1 MSGTFPRNSGPMLA
15 SPRCGAR
22 TRAGKPCSAPAV
34 EGRTRCR
41 MHGGA
46 PESGA
51 PTGNRN
57 AVKHGLY
64 TKAAIEERKQLR
76 TLMRDARKLMHSIG

>member
-1 MSGTFPRNSGPMLA
+1 
-15 SPRCGAR
+15 
-22 TRAGKPCSAPAV
+22 
-34 EGRTRCR
+34 

-46 PESGA
+46 QGSGA
-51 PTGNRN
+51 PLGNRN

-76 TLMRDARKLMHSIG
+76 TLMRDAQKLVHSIA

>member
-1 MSGTFPRNSGPMLA
+1 MLLKKPRGA
-15 SPRCGAR
+15 PR
-22 TRAGKPCSAPAV
+22 V
-34 EGRTRCR
+34 
-41 MHGGA
+41 GGV

-51 PTGNRN
+51 PAGNRN

-76 TLMRDARKLMHSIG
+76 TLMREARQLLHSME

>member
-15 SPRCGAR
+15 SLRCG
-22 TRAGKPCSAPAV
+22 
-34 EGRTRCR
+34 GRTRCR

-46 PESGA
+46 QESGA
-51 PTGNRN
+51 PTGNQN

-76 TLMRDARKLMHSIG
+76 TLMRDARKLLHGIA

>member
-1 MSGTFPRNSGPMLA
+1 
-15 SPRCGAR
+15 
-22 TRAGKPCSAPAV
+22 
-34 EGRTRCR
+34 

-51 PTGNRN
+51 PTGNQN

-76 TLMRDARKLMHSIG
+76 TLMRDAQKLVHSIA

>member
-1 MSGTFPRNSGPMLA
+1 
-15 SPRCGAR
+15 
-22 TRAGKPCSAPAV
+22 
-34 EGRTRCR
+34 
-41 MHGGA
+41 MHGGT

-51 PTGNRN
+51 PPGNQN

-76 TLMRDARKLMHSIG
+76 TLMRDAQKLVHSIA

>member
-15 SPRCGAR
+15 SLRCGAR

-34 EGRTRCR
+34 DGRTRCR

-46 PESGA
+46 QGSGA
-51 PTGNRN
+51 PPGNQN
-57 AVKHGLY
+57 AVTHGLY

-76 TLMRDARKLMHSIG
+76 TLMRDARKLVHSIA

>member
-1 MSGTFPRNSGPMLA
+1 MSSTFPRNSGPMLA
-15 SPRCGAR
+15 SLRCGAR

-34 EGRTRCR
+34 DGRTRCR

-46 PESGA
+46 PGSGA
-51 PTGNRN
+51 PTGNQN

-76 TLMRDARKLMHSIG
+76 TLMRDAQKLVHSIA

>member
-1 MSGTFPRNSGPMLA
+1 MIGTFPRNSGPMLA
-15 SPRCGAR
+15 SLRCGAR

-34 EGRTRCR
+34 DGRTRCR

-46 PESGA
+46 HGSGA
-51 PTGNRN
+51 PPGNQN

-64 TKAAIEERKQLR
+64 TKAAIEERRQLR
-76 TLMRDARKLMHSIG
+76 TLMRDARKLVHGIA

>member
-1 MSGTFPRNSGPMLA
+1 MRRPDTH
-15 SPRCGAR
+15 
-22 TRAGKPCSAPAV
+22 GKPCSAPAV
-34 EGRTRCR
+34 DGRTRCR

-51 PTGNRN
+51 PTGNQN

-64 TKAAIEERKQLR
+64 TKAAIEERKQMR
-76 TLMRDARKLMHSIG
+76 ALMRDARELMRSME

>member
-1 MSGTFPRNSGPMLA
+1 MTFPRNSGPMPA
-15 SPRCGAR
+15 SWRCGAR
-22 TRAGKPCSAPAV
+22 TRAGKPCNAPAV
-34 EGRTRCR
+34 HGKKRCR

-51 PTGNRN
+51 PPGNRN

-64 TKAAIEERKQLR
+64 TKAAREERKRLR
-76 TLMRDARKLMHSIG
+76 TLMRDARKLVESIA

>member
-1 MSGTFPRNSGPMLA
+1 
-15 SPRCGAR
+15 
-22 TRAGKPCSAPAV
+22 
-34 EGRTRCR
+34 

-46 PESGA
+46 PDSGA
-51 PTGNRN
+51 PTGNQN

-76 TLMRDARKLMHSIG
+76 TLMRDARKLLHGIA

>member
-1 MSGTFPRNSGPMLA
+1 MSGTLPRNSGPMLA
-15 SPRCGAR
+15 SLRCGAR
-22 TRAGKPCSAPAV
+22 TRTGKPCSAPAV

-51 PTGNRN
+51 PTGNQN

-64 TKAAIEERKQLR
+64 TKAAIKGRKQLR
-76 TLMRDARKLMHSIG
+76 TLMRDARRLVQSIA